1 MSVSGLAKVVALSD
15 NEIVKKF
22 TGVRCRL
29 ERSGG
34 LHSATS
40 VEGRFRPI
48 AAFHRY
54 FPMLR
59 CGPSK
64 PPFAQGAAF

>member
-1 MSVSGLAKVVALSD
+1 MPLGVMSKWRD
-15 NEIVKKF
+15 
-22 TGVRCRL
+22 
-29 ERSGG
+29 
-34 LHSATS
+34 
-40 VEGRFRPI
+40 RPI